1 MGHRGFEQIRQ
12 LLLISFNSAA
22 DWSNLDFDWLINRSV
37 RHGRIRGLHRVSRN
51 QVTTHPASRLDLR
64 IPAKDIKG

>member
-1 MGHRGFEQIRQ
+1 MGHRDFEQIRQ
-12 LLLISFNSAA
+12 LLLISTQ
-22 DWSNLDFDWLINRSV
+22 LLIGPISISIGCNRSV